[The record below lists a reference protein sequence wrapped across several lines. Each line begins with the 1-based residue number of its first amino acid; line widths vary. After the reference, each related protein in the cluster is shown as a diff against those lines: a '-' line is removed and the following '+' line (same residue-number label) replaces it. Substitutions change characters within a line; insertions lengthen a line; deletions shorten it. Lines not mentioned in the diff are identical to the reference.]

1 MKEICHSDFHDPSLN
16 ERDHS
21 GMNYICNYAF
31 IHYICNYAIS
41 EYLDY
46 SSSTSLSFIDEVS
59 LITTA

>member
-1 MKEICHSDFHDPSLN
+1 MFKIHLPDQRESISI
-16 ERDHS
+16 
-21 GMNYICNYAF
+21 MNYICNYAF